1 MSLFKSW
8 KSDGAVFAIWKVE
21 ETGGE
26 LRAMLGDSLPYDAEL
41 SALRAESRRTEY
53 LAVRVL
59 LKALCGEEKQVGHFP
74 SGKPFLTDQSYR
86 LSISHT
92 RGYVAVALHPSAEV
106 GVDIEQVAD
115 RVLRI
120 AGRFMC
126 AEELDGETEAVKGF
140 AGDSRT
146 STLYYM
152 LLHWSA
158 KETLYKLMGEEEV
171 DFREHLRIMPFHLQQ
186 QGDFVAGA
194 YKSFPP
200 ASYQVCYMVHPD
212 FVCTWSVQAKKYF

>member
-1 MSLFKSW
+1 MALCL
-8 KSDGAVFAIWKVE
+8 AIWKVE

-152 LLHWSA
+152 LLALVGKGNALQADGRRRSRFQGTLACHAFSSSA
-158 KETLYKLMGEEEV
+158 ARGFCCWCIQIFSAGKLSGLLYG
-171 DFREHLRIMPFHLQQ
+171 
-186 QGDFVAGA
+186 
-194 YKSFPP
+194 S
-200 ASYQVCYMVHPD
+200 S
-212 FVCTWSVQAKKYF
+212 